1 MIGCSLFITEAVLGH
16 VEIMLQSRCW
26 KKIKKTIHVSLT
38 DLLDSFFQTN
48 KTTAL
53 MKKKKKKKDLGVG
66 ENTNQPDTHSS
77 FLCEYVFS
85 TSFKWR
91 RELRTPELRE
101 KWAKT
106 DRQIFTVGVLKEL
119 SVLWG
124 RQSLFRT
131 LKRSWSIRNDPDAGG
146 RGKTGEK

>member
-16 VEIMLQSRCW
+16 VEIMLQNRCW

-53 MKKKKKKKDLGVG
+53 MKKKKKKDLGVS
-66 ENTNQPDTHSS
+66 ENTNQPDTQSS

-85 TSFKWR
+85 TSFK
-91 RELRTPELRE
+91 
-101 KWAKT
+101 
-106 DRQIFTVGVLKEL
+106 
-119 SVLWG
+119 
-124 RQSLFRT
+124 
-131 LKRSWSIRNDPDAGG
+131 
-146 RGKTGEK
+146 